1 MNEIKNL
8 SVELSFARKLKHW
21 LFMTFLVL
29 STFATLIPLFWIL
42 AFVFKR
48 GYPAINLA
56 FFTDLPKPVGE
67 IGGGLAHAFVGSLKL
82 IFIASLIAV
91 PWGVGLGIY
100 LSEYGHGKFAES
112 VRFATQLLASV
123 PSIVIGLF
131 AYAVFVYPFHHFSAL
146 AGSMALAIIMIP
158 TVAKTSE
165 ELLKMVPTHIRE
177 AGLGLGLPRWRVTLS
192 VVLRGCRSGII
203 TGVMLAVARAAGETA
218 PLLFTALS
226 SQNFS
231 SSLTEPT
238 ASIPVMIYTY
248 AITPYEDW
256 HQKAFAAALVL
267 VVFILVTNLITRM
280 ILREK
285 K

>member
-1 MNEIKNL
+1 MSEIKDL
-8 SVELSFARKLKHW
+8 SVEISPIRKAKHG
-21 LFMTFLVL
+21 LFMAFLVL

-48 GYPAINLA
+48 GYPALSLA
-56 FFTDLPKPVGE
+56 FFTELPKPVGE
-67 IGGGLAHAFVGSLKL
+67 TGGGLAHAFVGSLKL
-82 IFIASLIAV
+82 IVIASLIAV

-100 LSEYGHGKFAES
+100 LSEYGRGKFAES

-158 TVAKTSE
+158 TVAKTTE

-177 AGLGLGLPRWRVTLS
+177 AGLGLGLPRWQVTLRI
-192 VVLRGCRSGII
+192 VLRGCRSGII

-218 PLLFTALS
+218 PLLFTALA

-238 ASIPVMIYTY
+238 ASVPVLIYTY

-267 VVFILVTNLITRM
+267 VVFILATNLITR
-280 ILREK
+280 ILLRENK
-285 K
+285 

>member
-1 MNEIKNL
+1 MNDIKNL
-8 SVELSFARKLKHW
+8 SVELSATRKVKHW
-21 LFMTFLVL
+21 LFMGFLVL

-48 GYPAINLA
+48 GYPALNLA
-56 FFTDLPKPVGE
+56 FFTELPKPVGE
-67 IGGGLAHAFVGSLKL
+67 VGGGLAHAFVGSLKL
-82 IFIASLIAV
+82 IIVASVISV

-100 LSEYGHGKFAES
+100 LSEYGKGKFAES

-131 AYAVFVYPFHHFSAL
+131 AYAIFVYPFHHFSAL

-177 AGLGLGLPRWRVTLS
+177 AGLGLGLPRWRVTLQI
-192 VVLRGCRSGII
+192 VLRGCRSGII
-203 TGVMLAVARAAGETA
+203 TGVMLAIARAAGETA

-238 ASIPVMIYTY
+238 ASVPVLIYTY

-256 HQKAFAAALVL
+256 HQKAFAASLVL
-267 VVFILVTNLITRM
+267 VVFILATNLITRL